1 MLRNSIVCLLLC
13 LAFLSSCT
21 QKAKERKMV
30 FRYNQAGGLETLDP
44 AFAKNLSIMWGVHF
58 IFNTLTEVD
67 KDLKVTP
74 SLAKTWEISEDGLHY
89 TFHIRRDVYFQDN
102 EAFPGGKGRRMTAYD
117 IQYSFDRLIDPLTA
131 SSGAWIFNDRV
142 RSKQPFEAINDSTFL
157 IHLNQPFRPLPE
169 ILSMPY
175 CSVVPHE
182 VVRKWGKDFRN
193 HPCGTG
199 PFRFQYWDEGNTLVL
214 HKHPGYWEQD
224 SSGQKLP
231 YLDAVQVSFNDTKAT
246 EFLLFLQKKL
256 DFVNGLDGSF
266 KDLVLTKKGTL
277 KPDFQDKIR
286 LKKLVYLNTE
296 YLGILIDKDN
306 TKLKGTP
313 LLHPKVRLAINYAID
328 RNKIVTYFRNGVG
341 IPATTGFIP
350 KGMPGTEKRLA
361 NPYEYN
367 PAKALQLLAEAGYP
381 NGKGLAPII
390 LQCPEA
396 NVDVCNFVATQLNDI
411 GIPARVQV
419 MQPGLLRQ
427 EMSRSQAPFFKAQ
440 WIADYP
446 DAETYLAFFYSKL
459 PAPPNYT
466 RFNDPVFD
474 HLYERSLQATDD
486 ATRFHMYAQMDSLIS
501 SKAPVVPLFYD
512 EMLHFTQN
520 NISGFEENPLNII
533 DLKRVK
539 VNK

>member
-1 MLRNSIVCLLLC
+1 VLRNSIVCLLC
-13 LAFLSSCT
+13 LVFLSSCT

-67 KDLKVTP
+67 KNLKVTP

-117 IQYSFDRLIDPLTA
+117 VQYSFDRLIDPLTA

-361 NPYEYN
+361 TPYEYN

-466 RFNDPVFD
+466 RFNDPAFD

>member
-1 MLRNSIVCLLLC
+1 
-13 LAFLSSCT
+13 
-21 QKAKERKMV
+21 MV
-30 FRYNQAGGLETLDP
+30 FRYNQAQGLETLDP

-58 IFNTLTEVD
+58 IFSTLTEVAP
-67 KDLKVTP
+67 DLKVVP
-74 SLAKTWEISEDGLHY
+74 SLAKQWEISPDGLQY
-89 TFHIRRDVYFQDN
+89 TFYLHTNVFFHDN
-102 EAFPGGKGRRMTAYD
+102 DAFPNGKGRRMTAAD
-117 IQYSFDRLIDPLTA
+117 VQYSFDRLIDPATA

-142 RSKQPFEAINDSTFL
+142 RAHKPFEAINDSTFV
-157 IHLNQPFRPLPE
+157 IHLKEPFRPLPE

-175 CSVVPHE
+175 CSVVPRE
-182 VVRKWGKDFRN
+182 VVQKWGKDFRS

-199 PFRFQYWDEGNTLVL
+199 PFQFTYWDEGNTLVL
-214 HKHPGYWEQD
+214 HKNPNYWESD
-224 SSGQKLP
+224 TAGKRLP

-277 KPDFQDKIR
+277 KPDFQNKIQ
-286 LKKLVYLNTE
+286 LNKMVYLNTE
-296 YLGILIDKDN
+296 YLGILVDPNSAK
-306 TKLKGTP
+306 TKGSAMLDR
-313 LLHPKVRLAINYAID
+313 KVRLAINHAID

-350 KGMPGTEKRLA
+350 KGMPGTEQRLA
-361 NPYEYN
+361 TPYDYN

-381 NGKGLAPII
+381 NGKGLSPVI
-390 LQCPEA
+390 LQSPEA

-411 GIPARVQV
+411 GIPTKVQV

-466 RFNDPVFD
+466 RFNSPDFD
-474 HLYERSLQATDD
+474 QMYERSLKSVNDPE
-486 ATRFHMYAQMDSLIS
+486 RFRIYAQMDSLIS
-501 SKAPVVPLFYD
+501 SQAPVVPLFYD

-520 NISGFEENPLNII
+520 NISGFSENPLNII
-533 DLKRVK
+533 DLRRVK
-539 VNK
+539 IGK

>member
-1 MLRNSIVCLLLC
+1 MLRNSIVCLLC
-13 LAFLSSCT
+13 LVFLSSCT

-67 KDLKVTP
+67 KNLKVTP

-117 IQYSFDRLIDPLTA
+117 VQYSFDRLIDPLTA

-361 NPYEYN
+361 TPYEYN

-466 RFNDPVFD
+466 RFNDPAFD